1 MLNNIVQNQNKEV
14 VIKEGKAYIEVVF
27 DKEYYIS
34 GISIYN
40 SAFYDKA
47 LMEIDYINF
56 FNGNALFNVGFIS
69 AYINEEK
76 SFIFPTSAFTVELDT
91 EIKATKVLI
100 AIDTTTGAQLNE
112 IKVFGR
118 EVE

>member
-1 MLNNIVQNQNKEV
+1 
-14 VIKEGKAYIEVVF
+14 
-27 DKEYYIS
+27 
-34 GISIYN
+34 
-40 SAFYDKA
+40 
-47 LMEIDYINF
+47 MEIDYINF
-56 FNGNALFNVGFIS
+56 FNDNAIFNVGYIS

-76 SFIFPTSAFTVELDT
+76 SFIFPTSAFTVELDK

-118 EVE
+118 EVK